1 MENTYKV
8 ATKYRT
14 VNVLSPDSFE
24 ETMMFKAKQDNSEA
38 RDILE
43 QVYDALKQ
51 KGYDP
56 INQLVG
62 YLLSGDPVYITS
74 HNNARTLIRRLERHE
89 LLEELVK
96 SYLKQL

>member
-1 MENTYKV
+1 MV
-8 ATKYRT
+8 S
-14 VNVLSPDSFE
+14 VLSNESFE
-24 ETMMFKAKQDNSEA
+24 ETMMFKAKQEGPPA
-38 RDILE
+38 QEILA
-43 QVYDALKQ
+43 QVYTALKQ

-74 HNNARTLIRRLERHE
+74 HNNARTLIRRLERYE

-96 SYLKQL
+96 SYLTQLS